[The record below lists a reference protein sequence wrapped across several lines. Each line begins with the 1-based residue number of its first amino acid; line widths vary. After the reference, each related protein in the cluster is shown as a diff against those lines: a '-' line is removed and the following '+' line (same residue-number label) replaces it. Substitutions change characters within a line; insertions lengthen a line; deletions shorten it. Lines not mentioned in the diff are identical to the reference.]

1 MALWCASHVAS
12 HLYLSQQIPFP
23 GADNESWFQIA
34 STASFGPYLSTQHT
48 PEHCWTEGQG
58 RTKIRV
64 ESNMILNQDNLQDH
78 ILTTRRP
85 TQAGL
90 ITSLQKPV
98 QLVDK
103 FSGSNAAIHAHINIR
118 GNGGKATTMQFRAT
132 EILQLARQLTVFTVH
147 MANGIICHIIRRLN
161 LVS

>member
-1 MALWCASHVAS
+1 
-12 HLYLSQQIPFP
+12 
-23 GADNESWFQIA
+23 
-34 STASFGPYLSTQHT
+34 
-48 PEHCWTEGQG
+48 
-58 RTKIRV
+58 
-64 ESNMILNQDNLQDH
+64 MILNQDNLQDH

-103 FSGSNAAIHAHINIR
+103 FSGSNAAMPAPINIR
-118 GNGGKATTMQFRAT
+118 GNGGKATTMQCRAT

-147 MANGIICHIIRRLN
+147 MANDIICHIIRRLN